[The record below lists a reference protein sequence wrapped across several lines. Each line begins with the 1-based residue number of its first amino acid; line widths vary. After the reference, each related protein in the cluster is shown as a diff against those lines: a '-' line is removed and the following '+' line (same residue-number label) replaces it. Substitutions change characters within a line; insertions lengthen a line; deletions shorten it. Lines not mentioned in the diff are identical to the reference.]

1 MKTLN
6 NSQQIP
12 QLVRDTARMEHR
24 WPDSRVGYDRPLL
37 MGKIDTIFFQS
48 GKSQLAD
55 PGHMSIPGTNAVR
68 DIHPPP
74 PGISPIMK
82 DNTMDTRQH

>member
-12 QLVRDTARMEHR
+12 QLVSDTARMEQR
-24 WPDSRVGYDRPLL
+24 WPDSGVGYDRPLL
-37 MGKIDTIFFQS
+37 MGKIDTICFQS

-55 PGHMSIPGTNAVR
+55 PGHPWDQCCQGHTPTSSGDVSN
-68 DIHPPP
+68 HE
-74 PGISPIMK
+74 G
-82 DNTMDTRQH
+82 QHNGH